1 MTTPNKNELQ
11 LYSTLYSSSTYCI
24 TTPKTYKNV
33 LQLKNQSN
41 PNSCIRVDDFD
52 DNNDDVDAKRKRTMA
67 EFLQTIRVETLRVAN
82 RHNGV
87 DINAGIEQITQCL
100 SFNYITNGLLRYIN
114 DVFT

>member
-1 MTTPNKNELQ
+1 M
-11 LYSTLYSSSTYCI
+11 
-24 TTPKTYKNV
+24 

-52 DNNDDVDAKRKRTMA
+52 DNNDDVDAKRKRTMV
-67 EFLQTIRVETLRVAN
+67 EFLQTIGEETLRVAN
-82 RHNGV
+82 HHNGV

-114 DVFT
+114 DVFTQAKEQIIVCVFFFYFNYFEL